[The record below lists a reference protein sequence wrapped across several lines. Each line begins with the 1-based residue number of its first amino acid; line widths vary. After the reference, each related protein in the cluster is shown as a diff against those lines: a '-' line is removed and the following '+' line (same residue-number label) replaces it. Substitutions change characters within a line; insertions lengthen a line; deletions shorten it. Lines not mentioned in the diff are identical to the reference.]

1 MRPIKSGP
9 LIDQEIEEL
18 DAFLLSDDGLENA
31 MDVSGLDGFLCAVL
45 SGPNV
50 IMPSEWMRWVWDST
64 EGKQSPKFTS
74 EKQAQRILDLLMRH
88 ANDIAVTLTQFA
100 QYYEPLFLERDHKG
114 RTVSI
119 VDEWCCGYVKGI
131 ALDLGL
137 ATALRSASRLVRGH
151 PSLRHRK
158 RLGQAEGISRGLPG
172 CRCET
177 SGVRGIDSASR
188 PQHPC
193 VLACPPCTC
202 ERHHRRYATTD
213 SQGARSRPQRPM
225 PLWLWQEVQALPWST
240 EIVALTCVPRIA
252 CDPRRPYSSVH
263 GKLVVQHRSKTK
275 NVGTLPPL
283 SSLNLLTIRVF
294 GKDR

>member
-1 MRPIKSGP
+1 MVLRLRQGHRTRP
-9 LIDQEIEEL
+9 
-18 DAFLLSDDGLENA
+18 F
-31 MDVSGLDGFLCAVL
+31 
-45 SGPNV
+45 
-50 IMPSEWMRWVWDST
+50 
-64 EGKQSPKFTS
+64 
-74 EKQAQRILDLLMRH
+74 
-88 ANDIAVTLTQFA
+88 
-100 QYYEPLFLERDHKG
+100 
-114 RTVSI
+114 
-119 VDEWCCGYVKGI
+119 
-131 ALDLGL
+131 GL

-158 RLGQAEGISRGLPG
+158 RLGQAEGIRRGLPG

-177 SGVRGIDSASR
+177 SGLRGIDSASR

-283 SSLNLLTIRVF
+283 SSLNLLTIRDLRALIRRMSIENPLWGAPRIHGELLKLGFVWPNPASPSTWSRPWTAKP
-294 GKDR
+294 GMANLSV

>member
-1 MRPIKSGP
+1 MSLASPIRC
-9 LIDQEIEEL
+9 EAAEL
-18 DAFLLSDDGLENA
+18 H
-31 MDVSGLDGFLCAVL
+31 V
-45 SGPNV
+45 
-50 IMPSEWMRWVWDST
+50 
-64 EGKQSPKFTS
+64 
-74 EKQAQRILDLLMRH
+74 
-88 ANDIAVTLTQFA
+88 
-100 QYYEPLFLERDHKG
+100 G
-114 RTVSI
+114 RS
-119 VDEWCCGYVKGI
+119 
-131 ALDLGL
+131 LL

-177 SGVRGIDSASR
+177 SGVGRIDSASR

-240 EIVALTCVPRIA
+240 EIVALTCGTQN
-252 CDPRRPYSSVH
+252 CLRP
-263 GKLVVQHRSKTK
+263 
-275 NVGTLPPL
+275 P
-283 SSLNLLTIRVF
+283 SSLLKRPQQACCATPVQDQKCWNTAAFEQSQFIDHT
-294 GKDR
+294 GKHMLALSFSGFDPTRHRGKTNRRIGCTTLRRH

>member
-1 MRPIKSGP
+1 MVLRLRQGHRTRP
-9 LIDQEIEEL
+9 
-18 DAFLLSDDGLENA
+18 F
-31 MDVSGLDGFLCAVL
+31 
-45 SGPNV
+45 
-50 IMPSEWMRWVWDST
+50 
-64 EGKQSPKFTS
+64 
-74 EKQAQRILDLLMRH
+74 
-88 ANDIAVTLTQFA
+88 
-100 QYYEPLFLERDHKG
+100 
-114 RTVSI
+114 
-119 VDEWCCGYVKGI
+119 
-131 ALDLGL
+131 GL

-240 EIVALTCVPRIA
+240 EIVALTRVPRIA

-263 GKLVVQHRSKTK
+263 GKLVVQHRPKTNK
-275 NVGTLPPL
+275 RWNAAAFEQSQFFDPTSSRRLATTSVCRTEIPVALPPGRFRL
-283 SSLNLLTIRVF
+283 ATNP
-294 GKDR
+294 